1 MAEHNELGEKGE
13 FLAARYLEK
22 KGYKI
27 CFKNWRSG
35 KLEIDIIAEQDG
47 FIIFI
52 EVKTRESNF
61 MGEPELAVT
70 RKKQSQI
77 IKAADAYFKETDCQ
91 LESRFDIIGII
102 LNSKTEKINHI
113 ESAFYPLM
121 RR

>member
-13 FLAARYLEK
+13 QLAANYLQK
-22 KGYKI
+22 NGYLIKVR
-27 CFKNWRSG
+27 NWRFG
-35 KLEIDIIAEQDG
+35 KLEIDLIAEKDG
-47 FIIFI
+47 FIIFV

-70 RKKQSQI
+70 KKKQSQI
-77 IKAADAYFKETDCQ
+77 VKAADAYFKETDCQ
-91 LESRFDIIGII
+91 LESRFDIIAVII
-102 LNSKTEKINHI
+102 NSKMEKVNHI

>member
-13 FLAARYLEK
+13 QLAANYLQK
-22 KGYKI
+22 KGYLIKVR
-27 CFKNWRSG
+27 NWRFG
-35 KLEIDIIAEQDG
+35 KLEIDLIVEKDG
-47 FIIFI
+47 FIIFV

-70 RKKQSQI
+70 KKKQSQI
-77 IKAADAYFKETDCQ
+77 VKAADAYFKETDCQ

-102 LNSKTEKINHI
+102 LNTKAEKINHI
-113 ESAFYPLM
+113 EGAFYPLM